1 MNCFKC
7 LKAIGNDNH
16 SIKCDIC
23 DSLFHSRTSCTNIE
37 ENFLKSILRYRDTV
51 LWLCERCKSSSPI
64 ALIRQIPKLVDTLNN
79 LSAKVDKMAN
89 AKPSYAEVASP
100 TAVSSNF
107 AQPHNGVDSN
117 STVSALQEIS
127 ERQRREQNLVF
138 VNLSANKDAKMA
150 VVDYCVSHLNVSE
163 VKKEEV
169 LYARYIAPKA
179 TDKSSITIARFRSKE
194 LRDRILTAA
203 KQRSKQD
210 IANSRIYVNPDLTK
224 VQREEFSRL
233 RAEVARRNAAGE
245 RVRVMGSRI
254 VKIRDTAA
262 SASTENKKDSVA
274 ASAKSVQKQPR
285 VRNGQLKT
293 RPAEESDTE
302 ERVDLNAAIS
312 NDE

>member
-1 MNCFKC
+1 
-7 LKAIGNDNH
+7 
-16 SIKCDIC
+16 
-23 DSLFHSRTSCTNIE
+23 
-37 ENFLKSILRYRDTV
+37 
-51 LWLCERCKSSSPI
+51 
-64 ALIRQIPKLVDTLNN
+64 
-79 LSAKVDKMAN
+79 MAN

-262 SASTENKKDSVA
+262 LASTENKKDSVA